1 MSSAFS
7 LTTTTCL
14 TGCNARAVSS
24 TCVKSG
30 RPASGWSAL
39 GRAERIRVPPPAV
52 RMTMFMLNIS
62 TIKSVHSKVDA
73 VPLHPAL
80 EGQAPRLE
88 SASCPRPRRHHA
100 RGFSGY
106 RGAHLCARSH
116 EFFFGLLPSESG
128 QCAGE
133 RDDLAGERFFSLFC
147 VLSLA
152 FRPMHPGGA

>member
-14 TGCNARAVSS
+14 TAAMRAPFQAHALKAAGPRADGALWEAPSTSACRRPQSERQCSCSTSLQFNLSIQKLMQSLFIQHWKAKRLGLSQLLARV
-24 TCVKSG
+24 
-30 RPASGWSAL
+30 
-39 GRAERIRVPPPAV
+39 RAG
-52 RMTMFMLNIS
+52 N
-62 TIKSVHSKVDA
+62 
-73 VPLHPAL
+73 
-80 EGQAPRLE
+80 
-88 SASCPRPRRHHA
+88 HA
-100 RGFSGY
+100 RGFYGY